1 MDKMDWSNDEITLL
15 LSEVARRSSVDP
27 EFRDL
32 ALTNPAAAIAKVST
46 RPLPEDLDIKF
57 LDNSGGTKY
66 FPLPDPIPGLEEL
79 SEAELLAIAG
89 GDVSTTV
96 GIGHPP
102 QGPTVSVAAGWRR

>member
-1 MDKMDWSNDEITLL
+1 MADWSNDEITLL

-46 RPLPEDLDIKF
+46 RPLPQDLNIKF
-57 LDNSGGTKY
+57 LDNSGSTKY

-89 GDVSTTV
+89 GGSSERGGV
-96 GIGHPP
+96 GDCTH
-102 QGPTVSVAAGWRR
+102 